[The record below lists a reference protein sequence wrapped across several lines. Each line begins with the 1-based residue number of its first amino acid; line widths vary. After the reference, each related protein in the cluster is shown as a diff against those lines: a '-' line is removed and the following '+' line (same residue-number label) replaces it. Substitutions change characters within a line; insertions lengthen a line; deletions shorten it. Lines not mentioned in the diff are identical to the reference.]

1 MNNTNILKLL
11 FLGVL
16 LIVILIGNQNYK
28 LKTNQANVSDNLTDF
43 VSTNKNNSNL
53 NNQINENNN
62 LNNLNQ
68 TNLISTQ
75 NIFLNNENK
84 DNYILKSEASLNPN
98 LNQSKIFIFKN
109 NSSTPSDVLARIV
122 LVSDLKTGEVIWSKN
137 QEKKWPIASLTKL
150 VTSAYVFKNFN
161 LKTKITLTEKDVNV
175 LDSGTQS
182 DQILKAGESYYV
194 IDLIKW
200 MMLASRNE
208 AAEALANYF
217 GRDNFILGMNNLV
230 KDWGAN
236 SIYFVDPTGLSVSNQ
251 STPED
256 ILKIIQKIYSDYP
269 EILNFST
276 KKSLNVR
283 ELESSSFKTI
293 NNINPFAGNP
303 EFLGG
308 KTGFISE
315 SKQNLISVFNFKKRP
330 IMILVLGSEDR
341 AKDTEIIFNWVK
353 LNVNLVEN
361 NIQ

>member
-1 MNNTNILKLL
+1 MNNTNALKLL

-16 LIVILIGNQNYK
+16 LIAILFGNQNYK
-28 LKTNQANVSDNLTDF
+28 LKFNQANVSDNL
-43 VSTNKNNSNL
+43 NSFIAVNQNL
-53 NNQINENNN
+53 NQINKIDD
-62 LNNLNQ
+62 LNQ
-68 TNLISTQ
+68 TNLSSVQ
-75 NIFLNNENK
+75 NSFLNNDNNDNK
-84 DNYILKSEASLNPN
+84 DNYVLKSDLSLNPN
-98 LNQSKIFIFKN
+98 LNQVKIFILKN
-109 NSSTPSDVLARIV
+109 NSSTPIDISAQVI
-122 LVSDLKTGEVIWSKN
+122 LVGDLKTGEIIWGKN
-137 QEKKWPIASLTKL
+137 IQKKWPIASLTKL
-150 VTSAYVFKNFN
+150 ITSAYVFKNFD
-161 LKTKITLTEKDVNV
+161 LKTKITLTEKDVNI

-182 DQILKAGESYYV
+182 NQPLKVGESYYV

-217 GRDNFILGMNNLV
+217 GRENFILGMNNLV
-230 KDWGAN
+230 KEWGTH
-236 SIYFVDPTGLSVSNQ
+236 STYFNDPTGLSVSNQ

-256 ILKIIQKIYSDYP
+256 ILKIIQKIYLDYP

-283 ELESSSFKTI
+283 ELESGFLKTI
-293 NNINPFAGNP
+293 NNINSFAGNS

-308 KTGFISE
+308 KTGFINE

-330 IMILVLGSEDR
+330 IVILVLGSDDR
-341 AKDTEIIFNWVK
+341 AKDTEIILNWIK